1 MAKAI
6 VDLKLEIAVGIEGYA
21 LMKLDEKINQTFG
34 FAPSDDL
41 EFVLH
46 DMHQIGIADWVKSNI
61 DDIPEEAGIYSFHGR
76 AEFTEDTA
84 DYSIVCMDI

>member
-6 VDLKLEIAVGIEGYA
+6 VDLELEIAVGIEGFA

-46 DMHQIGIADWVKSNI
+46 DMHQVGIDDWVKSNI
-61 DDIPEEAGIYSFHGR
+61 DDIPEEVGIYSFHGR
-76 AEFTEDTA
+76 GEFTEDSA
-84 DYSIVCMDI
+84 DYSITCINV